1 MAIAVR
7 DLIEADPESAGLS
20 PAGLANLAGWSR
32 QQVDLGHIPGV
43 ITMVARHGK
52 VVYADAY
59 GSMDVEAG
67 KSMAPD
73 AIFRIYSMTK
83 PIVSVGL
90 MMLYEEGRFQLDDPV
105 LTFIPEWQNLKVFVD
120 GTAAQHQLREPV
132 RPPTVRDLL
141 MHTGG
146 LPGLYSL
153 QGSLGMP
160 MSPAQELHFSAG
172 IHTFPDT
179 FPGNHDTLRDMALK
193 MAQVPLEA
201 DPGANWIY
209 GLSTDMVGYLCEVLS
224 GRPLD
229 RYLDERILQ
238 PLGMTDTAFQVAHG
252 NVERLTACYRTGL
265 AGETAYV
272 LQDSPATSRFTRTP
286 TLFSGVAG
294 LTSTAAD
301 YMRFAKMLA
310 NGGELDGVRILGP
323 RTLGLMGSNHLPAGQ
338 DLAAVTRPGPMPPRV
353 GQGFGLGFGV
363 LLDPARAGIIGT
375 PGEISWGGAASTAFF
390 VSPRDELVGLLMT
403 QLLGGVGFQFA
414 TYLRSTLY
422 PALLD

>member
-1 MAIAVR
+1 
-7 DLIEADPESAGLS
+7 
-20 PAGLANLAGWSR
+20 
-32 QQVDLGHIPGV
+32 
-43 ITMVARHGK
+43 
-52 VVYADAY
+52 
-59 GSMDVEAG
+59 
-67 KSMAPD
+67 
-73 AIFRIYSMTK
+73 YSMTK

-90 MMLYEEGRFQLDDPV
+90 MALYEEGRFQLDDPV
-105 LTFIPEWQNLKVFVD
+105 FTFIPEWQNIKVLAS
-120 GTAAQHQLREPV
+120 GTAAQHQLREPA

-153 QGSLGMP
+153 DGPLGVP
-160 MSPAQELHFSAG
+160 LSAAQELHFNAG
-172 IHTFPDT
+172 IHTFADT

-209 GLSTDMVGYLCEVLS
+209 GLSTDMVGHLCEVLS

-252 NVERLTACYRTGL
+252 NLGRLTACYRAGL
-265 AGETAYV
+265 PGEPAYV
-272 LQDSPATSRFTRTP
+272 VQDAPATSRFTRPP
-286 TLFSGVAG
+286 TLFSSVAG

-310 NGGELDGVRILGP
+310 NCGELDGVRILGP
-323 RTLGLMGSNHLPAGQ
+323 RTLALMGSNHLPQGQ

-403 QLLGGVGFQFA
+403 QLLGGVGFRFA
-414 TYLRSTLY
+414 TYLRTTLY
-422 PALLD
+422 PTLLD